1 MQSLDGVRLHLV
13 GAVVLL
19 VAGRP
24 AAELAEKYGL
34 FVELVDLEFA
44 GGQLGALRFLHDKS
58 NRGC

>member
-24 AAELAEKYGL
+24 PAELAEKYRL

-44 GGQLGALRFLHDKS
+44 GAQLGALRFLHDKS